1 MIKAIEKDHLCV
13 RRIGKPVPVRLAAY
27 RKNGAYKVSKGPNVV
42 AAEVTCNTLED
53 VLQYANRGYMVR
65 MQSEILELDGKR
77 RRINGLY
84 SSDGIE
90 VIR

>member
-1 MIKAIEKDHLCV
+1 VIKALEKDHVCT
-13 RRIGKPVPVRLAAY
+13 RRDGTKIPVRLSAY

-42 AAEVTCNTLED
+42 AAETSCDTLEEAYS
-53 VLQYANRGYMVR
+53 YAAKGYMVR
-65 MQSEILELDGKR
+65 MQSDIMTIDGKR
-77 RRINGLY
+77 RRVNGLY